1 MEEKSAI
8 QFKILSLY
16 RTNYELSLH
25 ARAMGK
31 LLCTSHMTLFPHL
44 KWLAK
49 LKILNSTFVG
59 RNKQYT
65 LNKENILTKYY
76 LAATEQFATLEF
88 LGKNFLIQK
97 LTEQLNGID
106 LVNPLILF
114 GSYAKGYAN
123 EQSDVDLF
131 VLGKIPENQLA
142 YIKKFEET
150 YGKQINVKT
159 ASTENFQNGLWN
171 GDILIREVI
180 KDHIVLCNADPFVTI
195 LWRSYVE
202 RRLPVMVL

>member
-8 QFKILSLY
+8 QFKVLSLY

-25 ARAMGK
+25 ARALGK
-31 LLCTSHMTLFPHL
+31 LLNTSHMTLFPYL
-44 KWLAK
+44 KRLEEQ
-49 LKILNSTFVG
+49 KILNSTIVG

-76 LAATEQFATLEF
+76 LATAEQFVTLEF

-97 LTEQLNGID
+97 LVEHLNAMN
-106 LVNPLILF
+106 LANPIILF
-114 GSYAKGYAN
+114 GSYVKGYAN
-123 EQSDVDLF
+123 EESDIDLF

-142 YIKKFEET
+142 YIKKFEAT

-159 ASTENFQNGLWN
+159 ASMENFEMGLN
-171 GDILIREVI
+171 SDILIREVI

-202 RRLPVMVL
+202 RRLPVLVL